1 MRKLFLF
8 GILLLAGCAMECWEK
23 IYYLPREDVCL
34 DKACAIAE
42 KWSAMTETEKNP
54 QGWRSFNHIV
64 LRIGQMPGYRTVD
77 QFNPNWHCDLVADGE
92 SYPVFGGSRI
102 DHYPVGGTVVFP
114 RYYVVWQKEW
124 RAEEVKKQIRAGE
137 FKWWIKYSEYK

>member
-23 IYYLPREDVCL
+23 IYYQPREGVCL
-34 DKACAIAE
+34 DKACAIAQE
-42 KWSAMTETEKNP
+42 WSDADCFKEI
-54 QGWRSFNHIV
+54 Q